1 MANKTNRQTE
11 SSQNNSQSSNY
22 RKNAQTRYEEK
33 GLHHPMSREE
43 AGRRGAEARWG
54 KEHDEDY
61 DGRRS
66 HRGRSSGDEPMSR
79 EEAGRR
85 GAEAR
90 WGREHDE
97 DYDGRRS
104 HRGRSS

>member
-11 SSQNNSQSSNY
+11 SSQNHPQSSNY

-54 KEHDEDY
+54 REHGNGD
-61 DGRRS
+61 S
-66 HRGRSSGDEPMSR
+66 KTSSGNDYQGNTDEQN
-79 EEAGRR
+79 
-85 GAEAR
+85 
-90 WGREHDE
+90 DE
-97 DYDGRRS
+97 S
-104 HRGRSS
+104 

>member
-11 SSQNNSQSSNY
+11 SSQNHSQSSNY

-54 KEHDEDY
+54 KEHDE
-61 DGRRS
+61 S
-66 HRGRSSGDEPMSR
+66 KTSSGNDYQGNTDEQNNES
-79 EEAGRR
+79 
-85 GAEAR
+85 
-90 WGREHDE
+90 
-97 DYDGRRS
+97 
-104 HRGRSS
+104 

>member
-11 SSQNNSQSSNY
+11 SSQNHSQSSNY

-54 KEHDEDY
+54 KEHDENKT
-61 DGRRS
+61 
-66 HRGRSSGDEPMSR
+66 SSGNDYQGNTDEQNNES
-79 EEAGRR
+79 
-85 GAEAR
+85 
-90 WGREHDE
+90 
-97 DYDGRRS
+97 
-104 HRGRSS
+104 